1 MTHLVSR
8 DKAEESTE
16 KVCKQCSRRLSP
28 MYQEDLCPV
37 CIENNLFNDVKDYIR
52 KNDVHE
58 QDVAEHFHISVAKV
72 RNWIREGRIQY
83 KGDSKDSISG
93 VHCRVCGKPI
103 SFGVTCPECHSL
115 QNLQIVAAHKKNSE
129 EGTMRFIGK

>member
-52 KNDVHE
+52 KMMFMSRMLQSIFIYLLRKCVTGYGRAGFNIRVT
-58 QDVAEHFHISVAKV
+58 VRILFPVYIAGYAESRFRLEWLVQSVILCKIFRLLQHTKRTAK
-72 RNWIREGRIQY
+72 RERC
-83 KGDSKDSISG
+83 
-93 VHCRVCGKPI
+93 V
-103 SFGVTCPECHSL
+103 L
-115 QNLQIVAAHKKNSE
+115 
-129 EGTMRFIGK
+129 